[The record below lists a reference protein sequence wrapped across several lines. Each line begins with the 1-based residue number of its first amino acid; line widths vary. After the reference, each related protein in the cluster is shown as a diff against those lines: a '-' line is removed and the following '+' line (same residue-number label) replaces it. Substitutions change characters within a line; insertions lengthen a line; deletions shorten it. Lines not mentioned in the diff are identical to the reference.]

1 MAHQH
6 SLGKY
11 YLVEGIPIFHNLSES
26 EIDTVAEK
34 IQILEYKKGELIYT
48 EGNSD
53 SYFFAI
59 TQGLIEVF
67 RKNSNDKIEIV
78 EILRKGDYFGIISLL
93 TNQAHSTSARCLED
107 TRILRMN
114 PDDFRSVIQD
124 VPSLGHYFS
133 KILSLSLKGSDSK
146 GKDDIRNRTY
156 AYWGIENRSNQFLLP
171 LMNYTEHISQKQ
183 PILLKFQRNKAEHS
197 TQSYIKI
204 YNTISKPRIREIL
217 ESFITKFEYVF
228 IDLTDTLPEV
238 RRTLL
243 EFIDCIYL
251 EDKILSEQ
259 DQLRIKA
266 DFPNLQ
272 IEKVDL
278 EDSFLRSLARKISGK
293 RVGIAL
299 GGGAALGLSQIGI
312 LKVCQEENLE
322 FDMISG
328 TSIGAVV
335 GAYWAA
341 GFPWEVLLEVITEF
355 DSFFKFFKFMDF
367 SFQKGL
373 FSGKNIRSLLEKH
386 LKGLTFADLKIP
398 LKLIA
403 CDILTRTEVELS
415 EGNLVDAIM
424 ASVAIPGVFSPIH
437 LPDGRVLVDGGIVN
451 PLPVSS
457 LSKEGITRIIAVNS
471 MPSSRI
477 TVKANDKNP
486 SIMDIIVN
494 SLYSLQ
500 YRIGKYSAQEADVY
514 INPVMENSS
523 WYEFYRG
530 KEFMEFGEKKTKEV
544 LPEIKELFD

>member
-1 MAHQH
+1 MTHSK

-11 YLVEGIPIFHNLSES
+11 YLVEGIPIFHNLTES
-26 EIDTVAEK
+26 EIDFVADK
-34 IQILEYKKGELIYT
+34 IQILEFKKGELIYE
-48 EGNSD
+48 EGKSD
-53 SYFFAI
+53 PYFFAI
-59 TQGLIEVF
+59 THGLIEVF
-67 RKNSNDKIEIV
+67 KLNSANKVEIV

-93 TNQAHSTSARCLED
+93 TNQPHSTSARCLED

-114 PDDFRSVIQD
+114 PEDFRKVIHD
-124 VPSLGHYFS
+124 IPALGHYFS
-133 KILSLSLKGSDSK
+133 KILSLSLKRGDSK
-146 GKDDIRNRTY
+146 GIDDIRNTTF
-156 AYWGIENRSNQFLLP
+156 AYWGVESGSEKFLQPLIE
-171 LMNYTEHISQKQ
+171 YTEKISQKQ
-183 PILLKFQRNKAEHS
+183 PILLKFQRNKNDHS
-197 TQSYIKI
+197 SQSYTKI

-217 ESFITKFEYVF
+217 ESYITKFEYVF
-228 IDLTDTLPEV
+228 LDLTDTSPEI

-251 EDKILSEQ
+251 EDGILSET
-259 DQLRIKA
+259 DQHRIKT
-266 DFPNLQ
+266 DFLNLQ
-272 IEKVDL
+272 IESVEV
-278 EDSFLRSLARKISGK
+278 EDVKIRSLARKISGK

-328 TSIGAVV
+328 TSIGAVI

-367 SFQKGL
+367 SFQKGI
-373 FSGKNIRSLLEKH
+373 FSGKNIRTLLEKH

-403 CDILTRTEVELS
+403 CDIISRTEVELS
-415 EGNLVDAIM
+415 EGNLVDAVM

-477 TVKANDKNP
+477 AVKANDKNP

-530 KEFMEFGEKKTKEV
+530 KEFMEFGEENTREL
-544 LPEIKELFD
+544 LPEIKELFE